1 MTVRRCLVR
10 RRTSKPGTHICAGAT
25 CSIAVGQTRSRRS
38 LEQFETAVRLDPSFA
53 SGWAQLAEARHVMV
67 MIGAMAPREAYPR
80 AEEAAKRALA
90 LDSALADAHVANGV
104 VALWYNWRPSDA
116 ARHFERALAANPSH
130 GAAHHDYAWSLVA
143 LGRFDEA
150 VEHITAARDIDPLSP
165 RANTDIG
172 WLYLHL
178 RQPTEAARACQHT
191 LAIQPDALEPQA
203 CLERAYIQRG
213 LYDEALRAAE
223 SSLPNDAHLLVEST
237 AVAASRVQAVW
248 RWRLARMQQAESERW
263 ISPYSIAVHLAFVGD
278 LNGAMTQ
285 LEQAYAARAG
295 TMVFVKTDP
304 ALDSLR
310 SHPHFEALAD
320 KIRESS
326 R

>member
-1 MTVRRCLVR
+1 
-10 RRTSKPGTHICAGAT
+10 
-25 CSIAVGQTRSRRS
+25 
-38 LEQFETAVRLDPSFA
+38 
-53 SGWAQLAEARHVMV
+53 MV

-80 AEEAAKRALA
+80 AEEAARRALA
-90 LDSALADAHVANGV
+90 LDRTLADAHVANGL

-116 ARHFERALAANPSH
+116 ARHFERGLAANPSH

-150 VEHITAARDIDPLSP
+150 VEHITAARDLDPLSAH
-165 RANTDIG
+165 ANTDIG

-191 LAIQPDALEPQA
+191 LAIQPNAFEPQA
-203 CLERAYIQRG
+203 CLERAYIQLD

-223 SSLPNDAHLLVEST
+223 ASLPNDAYLLVDAT
-237 AVAASRVQAVW
+237 AEAASRVHAVW
-248 RWRLARMQQAESERW
+248 RWRLARMQQAESTGWVSR
-263 ISPYSIAVHLAFVGD
+263 YSIAVHLAFLGD

-285 LEQAYAARAG
+285 LEQAYAAREGVLA
-295 TMVFVKTDP
+295 FLKTDP
-304 ALDSLR
+304 ALDRLR
-310 SHPHFEALAD
+310 SHYRFDALVD
-320 KIRESS
+320 RIRASS